1 MKNPF
6 CRSSFLRVSVVSC
19 FSSLFLF
26 GFIASTYAQV
36 SQLDA
41 DSNKPLKQLS
51 LEQLGNLEVTTTS
64 KSPEEVWKTPAAI
77 NVITSKDIER
87 SGATTI
93 AQALRLAPG
102 VEVARIDGDKWSI
115 GIRGFGS
122 RLCRSVLVLID
133 GRTVYTTLLAG
144 TYWEVQDTLLADIDR
159 IEVIRGP
166 GATIWGPNAVNGVIN
181 IITKSSK
188 DTRGILASAGG
199 GDVEQGF
206 GNLRYGNGNDK
217 GFSYRA
223 YGKGY
228 NRGPEYHPG
237 GGNLF
242 DDWQGAQAGFR
253 MDWQKDSQ
261 NNFMLEGDIYKQ
273 SFGESVQATSYTPPY
288 FQILDADANLDG
300 GNINGRWIRTQGEG
314 KDIQVQIYYDRNV
327 RREPNFTD
335 IRSSFDVDYLQRFR
349 LPGRQQISVGLGMRL
364 TPATDI
370 EVFSGLT
377 FQPNQR
383 TDQLYTAFFQDE
395 IGLVNNR
402 LSLTV
407 GSKLVKTNF
416 SPVQLEPSARLLYT
430 PRETQTFWAAF
441 THAVRT
447 PADVER
453 DFFLSGFIGP
463 GPGGLPFFARFNA
476 NRNFRSEQLN
486 GYELGYRQLLTKT
499 LYVDIAG
506 FYNHYSDLFSED
518 ITGAPFLEDNP
529 APTHILLPA
538 EFGNGLLGTTKGV
551 EIAPEW
557 RPTHFWRLRASYSYL
572 QMDIKKSPNS
582 LDVGSAPGING
593 SSPKHEVMVQSG
605 FDLSKSFT
613 LDLDYRYISALS
625 GQMVSAYSTAGANF
639 GWRFA
644 EHFRLSVVGQNLL
657 QPHHAEFNG
666 EPGPIVQI
674 KRSAY
679 GQITWEK

>member
-1 MKNPF
+1 
-6 CRSSFLRVSVVSC
+6 
-19 FSSLFLF
+19 
-26 GFIASTYAQV
+26 
-36 SQLDA
+36 
-41 DSNKPLKQLS
+41 
-51 LEQLGNLEVTTTS
+51 
-64 KSPEEVWKTPAAI
+64 
-77 NVITSKDIER
+77 
-87 SGATTI
+87 
-93 AQALRLAPG
+93 
-102 VEVARIDGDKWSI
+102 
-115 GIRGFGS
+115 
-122 RLCRSVLVLID
+122 
-133 GRTVYTTLLAG
+133 
-144 TYWEVQDTLLADIDR
+144 
-159 IEVIRGP
+159 
-166 GATIWGPNAVNGVIN
+166 
-181 IITKSSK
+181 
-188 DTRGILASAGG
+188 
-199 GDVEQGF
+199 
-206 GNLRYGNGNDK
+206 
-217 GFSYRA
+217 
-223 YGKGY
+223 
-228 NRGPEYHPG
+228 
-237 GGNLF
+237 
-242 DDWQGAQAGFR
+242 
-253 MDWQKDSQ
+253 
-261 NNFMLEGDIYKQ
+261 
-273 SFGESVQATSYTPPY
+273 
-288 FQILDADANLDG
+288 
-300 GNINGRWIRTQGEG
+300 
-314 KDIQVQIYYDRNV
+314 
-327 RREPNFTD
+327 
-335 IRSSFDVDYLQRFR
+335 

-364 TPATDI
+364 TPATDEEI
-370 EVFSGLT
+370 FSGLT

-395 IGLVNNR
+395 LALMNNR
-402 LSLTV
+402 LSLIL

-416 SPVQLEPSARLLYT
+416 SPVQLEPSIRLLYT

-486 GYELGYRQLLTKT
+486 GYELGYRQLLAKT

-518 ITGAPFLEDNP
+518 ITGAPFLEDIP

-572 QMDIKKSPNS
+572 QMDIKKSQNS

-605 FDLSKSFT
+605 FDISKSFT

-625 GQMVSAYSTAGANF
+625 SQMVSAYSTAGANF

>member
-1 MKNPF
+1 MKNPL
-6 CRSSFLRVSVVSC
+6 CRSSIHAIGAILG

-26 GFIASTYAQV
+26 SFEVATHAQV
-36 SQLDA
+36 TQLDT
-41 DSNKPLKQLS
+41 DSNKPLKELS
-51 LEQLGNLEVTTTS
+51 LEQLGNLEVTTAS
-64 KSPEEVWKTPAAI
+64 KSPAEVWKTPAAI
-77 NVITSKDIER
+77 YVLTHEDIER

-133 GRTVYTTLLAG
+133 GRTVYTTLFAG
-144 TYWEVQDTLLADIDR
+144 TYWEVQDTLLADIER
-159 IEVIRGP
+159 IEIIRGP
-166 GATIWGPNAVNGVIN
+166 GGTIWGPNAVNGVIN
-181 IITKSSK
+181 IITRSSK
-188 DTRGILASAGG
+188 DTHGILASAGG

-206 GNLRYGNGNDK
+206 ANLRYGKGNGK
-217 GFSYRA
+217 GLDYRA

-228 NRGPEYHPG
+228 NRGPEYHTDQR
-237 GGNLF
+237 NF
-242 DDWQGAQAGFR
+242 DDWQGGQTGFR
-253 MDWQKDSQ
+253 MDWQKDDR
-261 NNFMLEGDIYKQ
+261 NNFMLEGDIYDQ

-288 FQILDADANLDG
+288 SQILDSDAHLSG
-300 GNINGRWIRTQGEG
+300 GNIMGRWTRAQGER
-314 KDIQVQIYYDRNV
+314 KDILIQAYYDRNV
-327 RREPNFTD
+327 RHEPNFGEV
-335 IRSSFDVDYLQRFR
+335 RSSFDIDYLQRFR
-349 LPGRQQISVGLGMRL
+349 LPGRQQISLGLGMRL
-364 TPATDI
+364 APATDI

-395 IGLVNNR
+395 IALVNNR
-402 LSLTV
+402 LSLTL

-518 ITGAPFLEDNP
+518 ITGGPFVENIP

-572 QMDIKKSPNS
+572 QMDIKKSQNS

-605 FDLSKSFT
+605 FDISKSFT
-613 LDLDYRYISALS
+613 LDVDYRYISALS
-625 GQMVSAYSTAGANF
+625 GQMVPAYSTAGANF

-679 GQITWEK
+679 GQITWQK